1 MFPKLAKT
9 LKNCRLVNFFSLIL
23 IFFASNLQCDVP
35 CCATMSLYLEDPNT
49 FWNRLTSNVS
59 TGGAA
64 ATREGDGVV
73 AGGEAAEDPG
83 GDVQDTLTATC
94 TQCFRMS
101 RSQ

>member
-1 MFPKLAKT
+1 MLCHNVIIFGGPEY
-9 LKNCRLVNFFSLIL
+9 IL
-23 IFFASNLQCDVP
+23 EQANKQCFNW
-35 CCATMSLYLEDPNT
+35 C
-49 FWNRLTSNVS
+49 
-59 TGGAA
+59 A